1 MRGRIW
7 GTKFQE
13 IYKGCRNKYITLND
27 NRCKHIPQE
36 PKVKDTQELKTGRE
50 FSKKCRWRFLKK
62 KKKKKFVLVY
72 ICTNIAW
79 SPKSTQK
86 SFLVGQKMS
95 ASLRLRELRVV

>member
-36 PKVKDTQELKTGRE
+36 PKVKVRYARTQKQVENFQRNANGG
-50 FSKKCRWRFLKK
+50 FWKK
-62 KKKKKFVLVY
+62 KKEKKKNCLSLYMYKHCLVTQIY
-72 ICTNIAW
+72 LEKLFSW
-79 SPKSTQK
+79 SENECK
-86 SFLVGQKMS
+86 L
-95 ASLRLRELRVV
+95 

>member
-13 IYKGCRNKYITLND
+13 IYKGCQNKYITLND

-36 PKVKDTQELKTGRE
+36 PKVKVRYARTQKQVENFQRNADGG
-50 FSKKCRWRFLKK
+50 FWKKI
-62 KKKKKFVLVY
+62 VLVY

-95 ASLRLRELRVV
+95 ASFKSM